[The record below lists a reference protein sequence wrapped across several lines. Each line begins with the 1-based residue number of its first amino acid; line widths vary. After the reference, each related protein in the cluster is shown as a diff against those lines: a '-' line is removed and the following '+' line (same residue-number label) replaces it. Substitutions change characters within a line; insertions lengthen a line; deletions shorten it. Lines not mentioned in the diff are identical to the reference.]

1 MSKIQ
6 SPPVRAKRD
15 VIIKTCE
22 RLPTVHEKREF
33 IRLLAE
39 IAKRVAEEMK
49 QDVKQS
55 A

>member
-1 MSKIQ
+1 MK
-6 SPPVRAKRD
+6 KDD
-15 VIIKTCE
+15 VIIKKCE
-22 RLPTVHEKREF
+22 RLPAVHEKREF
-33 IRLLAE
+33 LKLIAE